1 MSRSSRLA
9 TVVYTLLLSGCAS
22 ILVSGDFQSGR
33 EALLTNNDQRALGYF
48 QSVAQKDPNY
58 VFVADLFREG
68 VWTYLGRVQYKL
80 GRYEEARQSF
90 ERTLSIDP
98 NDNLA
103 RLYLGLTLAR
113 RTNSAQGLKEI
124 QAGLQGLY
132 DLLEYMQAS
141 RPFTALWDPQQQIRS
156 EIKNELAFSQSAPHS
171 VGDPGS
177 LNLHVFVA
185 CRGSCPRVSRLSYVF
200 QAIASA
206 LHDAVIVDNPFD
218 QLVSH

>member
-48 QSVAQKDPNY
+48 QSVAEKDPNY

-80 GRYEEARQSF
+80 GRYEEARQSL
-90 ERTLSIDP
+90 ERALSIDP

-113 RTNSAQGLKEI
+113 RTNSAQGLKDI
-124 QAGLQGLY
+124 QVGLQGLY

-141 RPFTALWDPQQQIRS
+141 RPFTAFWDPQRQIRS
-156 EIKNELAFSQSAPHS
+156 EIKNELDMISGKDIDWPKLIEGAEW
-171 VGDPGS
+171 VGREMDEEVERVRRDERQRLRAREFRS
-177 LNLHVFVA
+177 
-185 CRGSCPRVSRLSYVF
+185 RGGM
-200 QAIASA
+200 
-206 LHDAVIVDNPFD
+206 
-218 QLVSH
+218 